1 MQKFKQRIK
10 ESFSKLFTNIKMM
23 ITNPAIIIVT
33 ILFTTIMCFLLG
45 KNAGLILGPLSI
57 YQIMFHDKNH
67 RWDGENWVDKDG
79 IPWKDKK
86 KEPKEPV
93 L

>member
-1 MQKFKQRIK
+1 MK

-23 ITNPAIIIVT
+23 ITNPAIMVVT
-33 ILFTTIMCFLLG
+33 ILFTTIMCLILG
-45 KNAGLILGPLSI
+45 NAGLIIGPLSI

-79 IPWKDKK
+79 VAWKNKK
-86 KEPKEPV
+86 KEPI